1 MKKSKG
7 ITLIALVIT
16 IIILLILAGV
26 TIQVTFGENGLLNKA
41 ENAKTE
47 QAKAELLETVKE
59 TYISIRLNDLK
70 NSEGLPIVEKVL
82 GETNLKNKYEIQGDN
97 ITDKQGNIIERKE
110 NIVKIIEKLEEEDK
124 KHKEQENS
132 SSESHEEEEE
142 KVIAG
147 YRIRKQDKAKLILKL
162 IIKKKTNISFGKTET
177 LVPSTNPQSGK
188 VEFEDGT
195 SFEFNATNN
204 IFGKE
209 FEPGEHI
216 IKFENPKNLGVGN
229 PTYGN
234 PSYRLV
240 RMQEYSIDVISW
252 GEEWFEKGKFIN
264 ETDRMELYQV
274 DKIHSM
280 EPDNL
285 CVRYMTGLMTEIPE
299 DLFINKRE
307 SRVSST
313 FFYCERIRTIPKGLF
328 RNATKLIRMNS
339 LFYRAISLR
348 EIPEDLFKY
357 NTEVT
362 EFKSTFSGCIGLR
375 NIPEDIFK
383 YNTKAKLFD
392 ETFYNTRYPKAI
404 DVLKG
409 IQKYVPGST
418 IRRIF

>member
-16 IIILLILAGV
+16 IIILLILAGA
-26 TIQVTFGENGLLNKA
+26 TMQMTFGENGLLNKV
-41 ENAKTE
+41 ETAKTE

-59 TYISIRLNDLK
+59 TYLAVRLNELK
-70 NSEGLPIVEKVL
+70 KSEGLPIVEKVL
-82 GETNLKNKYEIQGDN
+82 GETNFKNKYEIQGDN

-110 NIVKIIEKLEEEDK
+110 NIVKVIEKLEEEDK
-124 KHKEQENS
+124 KHKAQENS

-142 KVIAG
+142 KTIAG
-147 YRIRKQDKAKLILKL
+147 YRIKKQDKAKLILKL
-162 IIKKKTNISFGKTET
+162 VTKRKAKIWFGKTET
-177 LVPSTNPQSGK
+177 LVPTTNPQRGK

-204 IFGKE
+204 IFNKD

-216 IKFENPKNLGVGN
+216 IKFENPNNLGVGN
-229 PTYGN
+229 P
-234 PSYRLV
+234 SYKNT
-240 RMQEYSIDVISW
+240 RMQDYTIDIISW
-252 GEEWFEKGKFIN
+252 GE
-264 ETDRMELYQV
+264 
-274 DKIHSM
+274 
-280 EPDNL
+280 
-285 CVRYMTGLMTEIPE
+285 
-299 DLFINKRE
+299 DLFVNKRE
-307 SRVSST
+307 AKVSSS
-313 FFYCERIRTIPKGLF
+313 FFYCGRIRTIPKGLF
-328 RNATKLIRMNS
+328 RNATNLIRMNS
-339 LFYRAISLR
+339 LFYKAVSLI

-362 EFKSTFSGCIGLR
+362 EFKSTFLGCVGLR

>member
-26 TIQVTFGENGLLNKA
+26 TMQMTFGENGLLNKV
-41 ENAKTE
+41 ETAKTE

-59 TYISIRLNDLK
+59 TYLSIRLNDLK
-70 NSEGLPIVEKVL
+70 NSLGLPIVEKVL
-82 GETNLKNKYEIQGDN
+82 GETNFKNKYEIQGDN

-110 NIVKIIEKLEEEDK
+110 NIVKIIEKLEEE
-124 KHKEQENS
+124 
-132 SSESHEEEEE
+132 E
-142 KVIAG
+142 KTIAG

-162 IIKKKTNISFGKTET
+162 VTKRKAKIWFGKTET
-177 LVPSTNPQSGK
+177 LVPTTNPQRGK

-204 IFGKE
+204 IFNKD

-216 IKFENPKNLGVGN
+216 IKFENPNNLGVGN
-229 PTYGN
+229 P
-234 PSYRLV
+234 SYKNT
-240 RMQEYSIDVISW
+240 RMQDYTIDIISW

-285 CVRYMTGLMTEIPE
+285 CVRYMTGFMTEIPE
-299 DLFINKRE
+299 DLFVNKRE
-307 SRVSST
+307 AKVSSS
-313 FFYCERIRTIPKGLF
+313 FFYCGRIRTIPKGLF
-328 RNATKLIRMNS
+328 RNATNLIRMNS
-339 LFYRAISLR
+339 LFYKAVSLI

-362 EFKSTFSGCIGLR
+362 EFKSTFLGCVGLR

-409 IQKYVPGST
+409 IQKYVPGAT

>member
-16 IIILLILAGV
+16 IIILLILAGA
-26 TIQVTFGENGLLNKA
+26 TMQMTFGENGLLNKV
-41 ENAKTE
+41 ETAKTE

-59 TYISIRLNDLK
+59 TYLAVRLNELK
-70 NSEGLPIVEKVL
+70 KSEGLPIVEKVL
-82 GETNLKNKYEIQGDN
+82 GETNFKNKYEIQGDN

-110 NIVKIIEKLEEEDK
+110 NVVKVIEKLEEEDK
-124 KHKEQENS
+124 KHKAQENS

-142 KVIAG
+142 KTIAG
-147 YRIRKQDKAKLILKL
+147 YRIKKQDKAKLILKL
-162 IIKKKTNISFGKTET
+162 VTKRKAKIWFGKTET
-177 LVPSTNPQSGK
+177 LVPTTNPQRGK

-204 IFGKE
+204 IFNKD

-216 IKFENPKNLGVGN
+216 IKFENPNNLGVGN
-229 PTYGN
+229 P
-234 PSYRLV
+234 SYKNT
-240 RMQEYSIDVISW
+240 RMQDYTIDIISW

-285 CVRYMTGLMTEIPE
+285 CVRYMTGFMTEIPE
-299 DLFINKRE
+299 DLFVNKRE
-307 SRVSST
+307 AKVSSS
-313 FFYCERIRTIPKGLF
+313 FFYCGRIRTIPKGLF
-328 RNATKLIRMNS
+328 RNATNLIRMNS
-339 LFYRAISLR
+339 LFYKAVSLI

-362 EFKSTFSGCIGLR
+362 EFKSTFLGCVGLR

>member
-26 TIQVTFGENGLLNKA
+26 TMQMTFGENGLLNKV
-41 ENAKTE
+41 ETAKTE

-59 TYISIRLNDLK
+59 TYLSIRLNDLK
-70 NSEGLPIVEKVL
+70 NSLGLPIVEKVL
-82 GETNLKNKYEIQGDN
+82 GETNFKNKYEIQGDN

-132 SSESHEEEEE
+132 SSESHEEEE
-142 KVIAG
+142 KTIAG

-162 IIKKKTNISFGKTET
+162 VTKRKAKIWFGKTET
-177 LVPSTNPQSGK
+177 LVPTTNPQRGK

-204 IFGKE
+204 IFNKD

-216 IKFENPKNLGVGN
+216 IKFENPNNLGVGN
-229 PTYGN
+229 P
-234 PSYRLV
+234 SYKNT
-240 RMQEYSIDVISW
+240 RMQDYTIDIISW

-285 CVRYMTGLMTEIPE
+285 CVRYMTGFMTEIPE
-299 DLFINKRE
+299 DLFVNKRE
-307 SRVSST
+307 AKVSSS
-313 FFYCERIRTIPKGLF
+313 FFYCGRIRTIPKGLF
-328 RNATKLIRMNS
+328 RNATNLIRMNS
-339 LFYRAISLR
+339 LFYKAVSLI

-362 EFKSTFSGCIGLR
+362 EFKSTFLGYVGLR

-409 IQKYVPGST
+409 IQKYVPGAT